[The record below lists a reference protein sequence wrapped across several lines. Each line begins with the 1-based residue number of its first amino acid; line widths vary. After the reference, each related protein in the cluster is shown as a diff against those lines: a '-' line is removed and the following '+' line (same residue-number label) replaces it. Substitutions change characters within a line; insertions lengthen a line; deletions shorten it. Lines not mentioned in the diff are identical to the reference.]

1 MIYFPTYAIR
11 CYWSIPCVFGNPERT
26 NSVKIASKHIKFVA
40 MKNLL
45 LSIFAL
51 SILLFT
57 SEAFAQ
63 GVGIGATDFAPGSDA
78 LLELRSTNKGFL
90 TPRMTEAQKN
100 AIASPTA
107 GLMIYQTNNT
117 TGFYYYSGSVWL
129 PFVAAD
135 NLGNHL
141 ATQDIVMAG
150 NKIVNVAGG
159 TGIKVTDAGNVGIG
173 IGAGVPAAKLD
184 VIAGDI
190 QLSSSGGTSYGVKFQ
205 SPSALYTSTIKAGV
219 QTGNLSYTLPIVAPS
234 AGQVLSSDAAGV
246 MSWTNANVNWSRV
259 GNSGT
264 VASTSVIGSAA
275 NNNFLGTT
283 DNVSLA
289 LVTNNLERMRI
300 TNAGNIGVGVLAPS
314 QKFQVNDGNIA
325 LYRAGGT
332 AGELHFQGTGAGIS
346 SLKAGAQGGTSI
358 SYTLPTTAPTAGYV
372 LASDA
377 SGNMS
382 WTANNHWALSGNG
395 GTTASTAVIG
405 SAVNNSFIGTTD
417 NVSVAFATNN
427 LERMRITNGGNV
439 GIGVQAAV
447 QKLQVNDGN
456 IALFRA
462 GGTAGELQFQGT
474 GAGISSFKAGAQGG
488 TNITYTLPT
497 SAPGAGQ
504 YLSTDASGNLSW
516 ATGTSGWGLTGNNIA
531 NHSTSAI
538 GTAPNNSFFGTT
550 SGKDIVFATFNRE
563 RMRLSYYGY
572 LGMGTLTPGNR
583 FEIIRTG
590 ADLVGGG
597 DDDFG
602 IKSYGTGMDPQMF
615 MQVARGTQA
624 APTDLVNG
632 DLLGNIS
639 WWGQNNG
646 GGSLMSQIQAL
657 YTGDGTTNASELR
670 LTTSGWERV
679 RLDKDG
685 NMMMSVGASNY
696 ITNPY
701 ASLHLYGDGKSGWTP
716 GGTTEQPSPSA
727 GPEIG
732 FSRGGFYD
740 RLGAAIQ
747 FIDYDAYSGGLNFL
761 VHKGQRNNSGGDFLD
776 HWPTD
781 VIEAMTIV
789 SNGMI
794 GVGTTDPLAK
804 FDIMNGNLRISRT
817 GVPAGKLEFQGTA
830 AGVTSFTAGAQG
842 ATNIN
847 YTLPIVAP
855 TAGQVLSSDAAGVM
869 SWTAN
874 SDWSRVGN
882 SGTTASTSAIG
893 VAANNNFIGTTNNV
907 SLVFATNNLERLR
920 ISNGGNV
927 GIGTIAPDAALVV
940 NGAVAVRRSNV
951 AFANGANTNMN
962 VGDFGFIK
970 ITGPTGAFSV
980 TGLTGGVDGRIVTL
994 YNSTAQNM
1002 TITNDA
1008 TSTAA
1013 NRILTLTGA
1022 NIVTVGT
1029 GSVTLQYDSHGSRW
1043 IVIASQL

>member
-141 ATQDIVMAG
+141 ATQDIVMDG

-159 TGIKVTDAGNVGIG
+159 AGIKITDAGNVGIG

-190 QLSSSGGTSYGVKFQ
+190 QVTSSGGTAYGMKFQ
-205 SPSALYTSTIKAGV
+205 SPSGLYTSTIKAGV

-300 TNAGNIGVGVLAPS
+300 TNAGNIGIGVLAPS

-372 LASDA
+372 LSSDA

-382 WTANNHWALSGNG
+382 WAANNHWALSGNG

-516 ATGTSGWGLTGNNIA
+516 ATGTSGWGLTGNGGITA
-531 NHSTSAI
+531 STAAI
-538 GTAPNNSFFGTT
+538 GSAVNNNFLGTT
-550 SGKDIVFATFNRE
+550 DAKDLVFATNSRE
-563 RMRLSYYGY
+563 RFRVTSAGN
-572 LGMGTLTPGNR
+572 LGIGTLAPGR
-583 FEIIRTG
+583 
-590 ADLVGGG
+590 LLHVVGG
-597 DDDFG
+597 DNSSSVDVATTN
-602 IKSYGTGMDPQMF
+602 ILA
-615 MQVARGTQA
+615 QVENT
-624 APTDLVNG
+624 T
-632 DLLGNIS
+632 
-639 WWGQNNG
+639 NNG
-646 GGSLMSQIQAL
+646 SVVFNIQAKNP
-657 YTGDGTTNASELR
+657 TN
-670 LTTSGWERV
+670 T
-679 RLDKDG
+679 
-685 NMMMSVGASNY
+685 
-696 ITNPY
+696 
-701 ASLHLYGDGKSGWTP
+701 
-716 GGTTEQPSPSA
+716 
-727 GPEIG
+727 
-732 FSRGGFYD
+732 FSS
-740 RLGAAIQ
+740 RLGINPT
-747 FIDYDAYSGGLNFL
+747 YDVG
-761 VHKGQRNNSGGDFLD
+761 
-776 HWPTD
+776 
-781 VIEAMTIV
+781 
-789 SNGMI
+789 
-794 GVGTTDPLAK
+794 GVGPGVYTWYAGMNGTNKQLMMYDFINANLHFAPSSAVINNIAIGLCQPTIGSK
-804 FDIMNGNLRISRT
+804 LTVNGNLAISNGTGSYTTTAAPAGGAIIEGNVGIGTNSPGQRLQVADGNILLSRT
-817 GVPAGKLEFQGTA
+817 GGSAGEIRFQGTSS
-830 AGVTSFTAGAQG
+830 GVTAFKAGAQG
-842 ATNIN
+842 ATNIT
-847 YTLPIVAP
+847 YTLPVTAP
-855 TAGQVLSSDAAGVM
+855 SAGQVLSSNGTGTL
-869 SWTAN
+869 SWVSNGGGWGLT
-874 SDWSRVGN
+874 GT
-882 SGTTASTSAIG
+882 SGTTASTASIGSA
-893 VAANNNFIGTTNNV
+893 VNNNFMGTTD
-907 SLVFATNNLERLR
+907 SKDLVMATNNRERLR
-920 ISNGGNV
+920 ISSNGNV
-927 GIGTIAPDAALVV
+927 GLGTTTPSTTLDV
-940 NGAVAVRRSNV
+940 NGSVAYKRNNV
-951 AFANGANTNMN
+951 TCANGVNSNLN
-962 VGDFGFIK
+962 VGNYSFIK
-970 ITGPTGAFSV
+970 ISGPTAAFSI
-980 TGLTGGVDGRIVTL
+980 TGITGGVDGRIVTL
-994 YNSTAQNM
+994 YNSTGQNM

-1013 NRILTLTGA
+1013 NRVLTLTGA
-1022 NIVTVGT
+1022 SIATSGT
-1029 GSVTLQYDSHGSRW
+1029 GTVTLQYDSASSRW
-1043 IVIASQL
+1043 IVIALQL

>member
-205 SPSALYTSTIKAGV
+205 SSSALYTSTIKAGV

-289 LVTNNLERMRI
+289 LV
-300 TNAGNIGVGVLAPS
+300 
-314 QKFQVNDGNIA
+314 
-325 LYRAGGT
+325 
-332 AGELHFQGTGAGIS
+332 
-346 SLKAGAQGGTSI
+346 
-358 SYTLPTTAPTAGYV
+358 
-372 LASDA
+372 
-377 SGNMS
+377 
-382 WTANNHWALSGNG
+382 
-395 GTTASTAVIG
+395 
-405 SAVNNSFIGTTD
+405 
-417 NVSVAFATNN
+417 TNN